1 MPSRLAGEAAGSR
14 APQDPEHLN
23 EAIQL
28 TSRSTWI
35 LLIALALCVAGVVVW
50 GLLGR
55 LVFHANGQGV
65 ILLEHSVVADVVAR
79 ASGTVAQIHVKPGDT
94 VARGDLLVTVKL
106 DEITERL
113 KQALTAAQA
122 QRGEYEKYDKTSSA
136 DVARRRQ
143 NLDQEVASLNASLVE
158 AKKNRAMLQT
168 LYENYV
174 SEVKRGLAT
183 RNQEQAAFDRLTSV
197 GDSIRQMTDQIQ
209 KSQTA
214 QIEFEDQV
222 SRALAE
228 VRMKVIAAEA
238 SYRDLQVQFEVG
250 SAIRSPVDGTVSE
263 ITTQPNTTV
272 AAGMKLVVME
282 SNTSEK
288 RMVVHA
294 YLPIDQ
300 GKRVVIGMPALISPT
315 SVDEQIYGSIKGQ
328 VRKASMLPVSRES
341 LLAVLGDE
349 TLVNTMMAA
358 GAPMSIEIALDAD
371 PDAKDGLRWTSAASP
386 PTAITPGT
394 TAAAR
399 IVVDRVAPLSL
410 VLPIVKTW
418 TPP

>member
-1 MPSRLAGEAAGSR
+1 MPSRLAGKVVGSR

-35 LLIALALCVAGVVVW
+35 LLIALALCVVGVVVW

-65 ILLEHSVVADVVAR
+65 ILLDHSVVADVVAR
-79 ASGTVAQIHVKPGDT
+79 AGGTVAQIHVKPGDT
-94 VARGDLLVTVKL
+94 VARGDLLVTVTL
-106 DEITERL
+106 DEIAERR
-113 KQALTAAQA
+113 KQALAAAQA
-122 QRGEYEKYDKTSSA
+122 QRSEYEKYQKTSSA

-143 NLDQEVASLNASLVE
+143 NLDQEVTSLKASLVASE
-158 AKKNRAMLQT
+158 KNRAMLQT

-174 SEVKRGLAT
+174 SEVKKGLAT
-183 RNQEQAAFDRLTSV
+183 RNQEQATFDRLTSV

-209 KSQTA
+209 KLQTA

-228 VRMKVIAAEA
+228 IRMKVIAAEA
-238 SYRDLQVQFEVG
+238 SYRDLQVQFEIG

-272 AAGMKLVVME
+272 AAGMKLVVIE

-300 GKRVVIGMPALISPT
+300 GKRVTVGMPALISPT
-315 SVDEQIYGSIKGQ
+315 SVDEQIYGSMKGQ
-328 VRKASMLPVSRES
+328 VRKASMLPVSREG

-399 IVVDRVAPLSL
+399 VVVDRVAPLSL

-418 TPP
+418 THP